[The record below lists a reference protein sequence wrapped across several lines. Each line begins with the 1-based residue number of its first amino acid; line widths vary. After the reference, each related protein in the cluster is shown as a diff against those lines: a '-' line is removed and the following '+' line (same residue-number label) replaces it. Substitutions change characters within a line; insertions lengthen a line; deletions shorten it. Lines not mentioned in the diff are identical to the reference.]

1 MSGKLS
7 RYRRLAPHLMQHS
20 QRRALPDSNR
30 TDLSREAFAWLS
42 IVLAL
47 RLALASSSVSSD
59 MVTSS
64 PSTCNLRWRH
74 RVRPNAERRCNGSPG
89 SRLNQLVRR
98 LSRLNL
104 GTISLAQSSVDSN
117 VAFAHP
123 AGFCP
128 TIFLGMSP
136 SVKVFGCRPMT
147 NARHSVWRRMMV
159 VANGAK
165 RTSHCQTCEYTPWT
179 LGWPTSK
186 FDGRKA

>member
-64 PSTCNLRWRH
+64 PSACNLRWRH

-117 VAFAHP
+117 VALHTGRVLPDDLPRNVAFCEGFRMPAHDER
-123 AGFCP
+123 A
-128 TIFLGMSP
+128 T
-136 SVKVFGCRPMT
+136 
-147 NARHSVWRRMMV
+147 
-159 VANGAK
+159 
-165 RTSHCQTCEYTPWT
+165 
-179 LGWPTSK
+179 
-186 FDGRKA
+186 

>member
-20 QRRALPDSNR
+20 QRRALPNSNR
-30 TDLSREAFAWLS
+30 TGLSREAFAWLS

-64 PSTCNLRWRH
+64 PSACNLGWRH

-104 GTISLAQSSVDSN
+104 GTISLAQSSFEVKRRFCTSGGVLPDDLLRN
-117 VAFAHP
+117 VAFC
-123 AGFCP
+123 G
-128 TIFLGMSP
+128 P
-136 SVKVFGCRPMT
+136 S
-147 NARHSVWRRMMV
+147 RHSVAPHDGGCKLGEADV
-159 VANGAK
+159 
-165 RTSHCQTCEYTPWT
+165 T
-179 LGWPTSK
+179 LP
-186 FDGRKA
+186 DL